1 MRKAVLWADIA
12 HPINIGG
19 HGDPESEVGETI
31 ENLTFRD
38 IDILEQDEDDYPYQG
53 CMAVVC
59 GDKNLARNILFEDIR
74 IESIQEGMMFN
85 IRVNY
90 NPKYDKQPGRGI
102 DGLTFRN
109 ITYDGIGEDKSVI
122 FGFDESRRVKNVT
135 FENIVING
143 KKMKDTKDFVKNE
156 FVDNIVVK

>member
-1 MRKAVLWADIA
+1 
-12 HPINIGG
+12 
-19 HGDPESEVGETI
+19 
-31 ENLTFRD
+31 
-38 IDILEQDEDDYPYQG
+38 
-53 CMAVVC
+53 MAVVC

-109 ITYDGIGEDKSVI
+109 IMYDGIGENKSVI
-122 FGFDESRRVKNVT
+122 FGFDENRRVKNVT